1 MAYQKIGTGKLVQ
14 RIENGAS
21 AGRNVIYNF
30 WLRVIR
36 DLLPTIVFSIYF
48 IWKINKAI
56 TYALLIGYV
65 IIFIITN
72 LLLKFLYQIKER
84 ILNNEE
90 LLNHYLVRGFMEMLV
105 FRVNNQ
111 FFNEIRKAQKA
122 KDEIVS
128 SKSKNA
134 FDS

>member
-1 MAYQKIGTGKLVQ
+1 M
-14 RIENGAS
+14 
-21 AGRNVIYNF
+21 
-30 WLRVIR
+30 
-36 DLLPTIVFSIYF
+36 LPTIVFSIYF

-128 SKSKNA
+128 SKVKMRLIHEA
-134 FDS
+134 FLQYLSYS